1 MDAMEK
7 LKVGYKNFLEGHYV
21 DKRRLY
27 KELVK
32 EGQSPKVC
40 VIACAD
46 SRVSPAT
53 ILGTE
58 PGDIFVVRNVA
69 NLVPPYQPDTTYH
82 GTSAALEY
90 AVHHLNVEH
99 ILVLGHAYCGGI
111 RALFQDIKRGTDGCY
126 FIPAWIDI
134 ARSAH
139 RQVLETHPDASVDE
153 QASACEKAAI
163 LVSLENLKGFPCI
176 RDGIGAGTLA
186 LHGWH
191 IDIDSGSLTAY
202 NEEAHRFEDIGVK

>member
-1 MDAMEK
+1 MDAMDK
-7 LKVGYKNFLEGHYV
+7 LKDGYKNFLAGTYV
-21 DKRRLY
+21 DKRKLY
-27 KELVK
+27 KELVEK
-32 EGQSPKVC
+32 GQSPKVC

-53 ILGTE
+53 VLGTE

-69 NLVPPYQPDTTYH
+69 NLVPPYQPDSGYH

-90 AVHHLNVEH
+90 AVHHLKVEH
-99 ILVLGHAYCGGI
+99 ILVMGHAYCGGI
-111 RALFQDIKRGTDGCY
+111 RALFDTIKPGTEGCW
-126 FIPAWIDI
+126 FIPDWIDI
-134 ARSAH
+134 ARTAH
-139 RQVLETHPDASVDE
+139 RQVLETHPDAPVDE

-163 LVSLENLKGFPCI
+163 LVSLENLKTFPCI

-191 IDIDSGSLTAY
+191 IDIDQGLLTAY
-202 NEEAHRFEDIGVK
+202 DEEKHRFEEVG